1 LHAKIYRMAHKYV
14 QEFEIDVRE
23 SEQFH
28 KPVMIEPEFTVS
40 ESNLRFSDHVEYS
53 VNSMKKYIE
62 KRGKLKEIEFKFTI
76 ESIEILAFKRLN
88 KPYHSFPRYYF
99 WFPECI
105 CNFII

>member
-1 LHAKIYRMAHKYV
+1 MPKYIEWLIKYV

-23 SEQFH
+23 FEQLP

-40 ESNLRFSDHVEYS
+40 ESKLRFSEHVEYS

-76 ESIEILAFKRLN
+76 ESIEILEFKRLN
-88 KPYHSFPRYYF
+88 KYFAPIYHKSKD
-99 WFPECI
+99 
-105 CNFII
+105 NSL